1 MNETLKSTF
10 DMMRA
15 ISKAADIK
23 IHRGFADFLADRIIQ
38 AATQADLLGTTERL
52 AALLHTQV
60 EYVGG
65 AKTAAFL
72 RVVNEFDAP
81 AVLSWLRDYP
91 RVAAMILTLKS
102 EDDYAASLEQIP
114 IVVSAMEKGTALPS
128 AGYDIPIAVTCL
140 SPLAHGADTKAGN
153 ATIFRRMQVL
163 STTGQVLTLPF
174 YAGNAIRG
182 QMRDLLADHFLT
194 SLGLTPNKAQPPCH
208 LWFFHAL
215 YAGGA
220 LEENSEQ
227 AKLLGKKLGAN
238 GAVRAE
244 GIHELRNMIPPLSL
258 LGTALGNRVISGRVN
273 VGDCRPACKEWG
285 NGEIDAA
292 ALFEWTYLT
301 RREDHEDHAAGENSS
316 MIANSECLRAGTV
329 LYGGL
334 DVSDHATQIERACL
348 GTGLLLLQERGY
360 LGAENRRGLGQVAI
374 DITNAPD
381 ASVYDDYLTSQRLV
395 ILAYLEEIGAINASG
410 TLNL

>member
-1 MNETLKSTF
+1 MNETLKRTF

-15 ISKAADIK
+15 ISKATDIK

-38 AATQADLLGTTERL
+38 AATQADLLGMTERL

-102 EDDYAASLEQIP
+102 DDDYAASLEQIP
-114 IVVSAMEKGTALPS
+114 IIVSAMDKGSALPS
-128 AGYDIPIAVTCL
+128 AGYDIPLTVTCL

-174 YAGNAIRG
+174 YAGNALRG
-182 QMRDLLADHFLT
+182 QMRDLLADHFLA

-238 GAVRAE
+238 GAVRAD

-285 NGEIDAA
+285 NGDIDAA

-329 LYGGL
+329 LHGGI
-334 DVSDHATQIERACL
+334 DVSDHATPIERACL
-348 GTGLLLLQERGY
+348 GKGLALLQQRGY
-360 LGAENRRGLGQVAI
+360 LGAENRRGLGQVTL
-374 DITNAPD
+374 DITNAPEAAEYD
-381 ASVYDDYLTSQRLV
+381 AYLSTRRLD
-395 ILAYLEEIGAINASG
+395 ILTYLEEIGAINAPG